1 MFNIEKK
8 RRKTVHLDEAK
19 IRRKKYNSVQVKSKI
34 ENGALGK
41 RLQCKQNENIFE
53 CAIKKII
60 NICTLPCIV

>member
-1 MFNIEKK
+1 M
-8 RRKTVHLDEAK
+8 
-19 IRRKKYNSVQVKSKI
+19 QVKSKI

-60 NICTLPCIV
+60 NICTLPCIM